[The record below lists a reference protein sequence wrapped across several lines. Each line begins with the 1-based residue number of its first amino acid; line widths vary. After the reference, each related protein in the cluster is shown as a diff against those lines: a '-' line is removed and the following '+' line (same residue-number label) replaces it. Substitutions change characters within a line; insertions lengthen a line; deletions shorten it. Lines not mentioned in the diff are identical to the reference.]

1 MSMSIVDVEET
12 NRRERER
19 CDAVGE
25 CLDLSHAML
34 YNRLINFNN
43 DAVCTYAVRCTPT
56 VERDFAAVVPFLC
69 DDRRQQ
75 TLLGFGNVTQP

>member
-12 NRRERER
+12 NRRESER

-34 YNRLINFNN
+34 YNRLINSNN
-43 DAVCTYAVRCTPT
+43 DAAVCTYAVRCTPT
-56 VERDFAAVVPFLC
+56 VERDFCCRCPVSV
-69 DDRRQQ
+69 
-75 TLLGFGNVTQP
+75 